1 VRDLSASTSPGLHV
15 VNWNLTMQPQQQA
28 GAGRPGPAGADRP
41 AGAAPQPGADRPGG
55 ADRPQGFARGGRG
68 GGGFGRPVPPGS
80 YRIVLTVDGKE
91 YTQSIRV
98 EGEAPTFVGGF
109 VEDDEEEEMDP

>member
-1 VRDLSASTSPGLHV
+1 
-15 VNWNLTMQPQQQA
+15 
-28 GAGRPGPAGADRP
+28 
-41 AGAAPQPGADRPGG
+41 
-55 ADRPQGFARGGRG
+55 
-68 GGGFGRPVPPGS
+68 VPPGS